1 MLSLLRALVQSLVR
15 ELRSCKLRGEAK
27 KEKKKKKKR
36 IRNHHKSLSQDLILI
51 LCINLLWVEL

>member
-27 KEKKKKKKR
+27 NEGKKKKKNKEPPEVTLR
-36 IRNHHKSLSQDLILI
+36 ASL
-51 LCINLLWVEL
+51 VA

>member
-1 MLSLLRALVQSLVR
+1 MLSLLRAPVQALVR

-27 KEKKKKKKR
+27 KERKKKKR
-36 IRNHHKSLSQDLILI
+36 IRNHQKSLSQDLILI